1 MKAMVFARARARSEA
16 DLAICMIDEQT
27 SEKGR
32 GSTLNDEGKAHAGG
46 QKRAEKLQEQLGAP
60 AYARAL

>member
-46 QKRAEKLQEQLGAP
+46 QKRTEKLQEQ
-60 AYARAL
+60 